1 MKRSMCMF
9 LLAAMM
15 TTAAVA
21 FAAKSPFSKERI
33 GGCNSVCRTDQRLHQ
48 PTMPN
53 LRTFLSR
60 WSRSIGLVSCF
71 LSQLSGQCWFVGH

>member
-33 GGCNSVCRTDQRLHQ
+33 GGCNSVCRTITIAPVHNAQ
-48 PTMPN
+48 PAHLFIAMAMWHRPCVM
-53 LRTFLSR
+53 LSEPA
-60 WSRSIGLVSCF
+60 
-71 LSQLSGQCWFVGH
+71 